1 MLRNKAL
8 IFTFSLIVGGLFI
21 WAGLLKI
28 IDPLEFARNISNYRV
43 LSPKLSLLVAITLP
57 WIELLSGLF
66 IILGIMRRASALLI
80 SLFLI
85 GFIVLIGVT
94 IFRGISVDCGCFG
107 TFSRKADFM
116 LMAQD
121 LVMLLLS
128 GTVFLK
134 TKPKLQ
140 GR

>member
-1 MLRNKAL
+1 
-8 IFTFSLIVGGLFI
+8 
-21 WAGLLKI
+21 
-28 IDPLEFARNISNYRV
+28 
-43 LSPKLSLLVAITLP
+43 LP